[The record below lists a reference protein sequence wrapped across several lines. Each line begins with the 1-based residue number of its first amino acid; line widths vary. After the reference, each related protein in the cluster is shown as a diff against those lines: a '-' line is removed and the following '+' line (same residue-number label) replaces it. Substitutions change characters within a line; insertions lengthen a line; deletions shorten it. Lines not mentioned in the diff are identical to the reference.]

1 MSATVIISVCTAVC
15 VFAGQRGEGSI
26 VHGMSQTRNVSLPA
40 CLACLARL
48 AVGVGWLARRWPHE
62 TLRIYSSVVGSM
74 QLNTPYLSPCLH
86 VPPPWEWVV
95 LPARQTPGTLVITTV
110 QPPSTSAAGQ
120 YTKRIFR
127 LISPSF
133 SHAPAFQLSIFDLP
147 HIVVTAHMLLFCN
160 SFRHRGG
167 AFPTPGE
174 KSINSTRA
182 KLHNVVARPILT
194 RSDGAVQRLGIWYR
208 AARQSWR
215 VADPSIRQA

>member
-133 SHAPAFQLSIFDLP
+133 SHAPSSVLSIFRLFPLP
-147 HIVVTAHMLLFCN
+147 
-160 SFRHRGG
+160 
-167 AFPTPGE
+167 PTTTYVRTYIDPE
-174 KSINSTRA
+174 S
-182 KLHNVVARPILT
+182 HARL
-194 RSDGAVQRLGIWYR
+194 SADQSGR
-208 AARQSWR
+208 AARPMSR
-215 VADPSIRQA
+215 RD